1 MTLKTVP
8 TLPRPAR
15 RQFLLAAGGVATLPL
30 LGGCGG
36 SERLQEAGVPQSP
49 FDENSTAEE
58 VTADIDLSGKLA
70 VITGCTSGIG
80 FETMRVLAARGAYV
94 VGTSR
99 SLERAESA
107 CHRVRGICTPIALEL
122 ADPESIIQC
131 SEHIRS
137 LNTPIDILVCNAGVR
152 GGGNEPVLVNGV
164 ERHFAVN
171 HLGHFL
177 LVNRLLERLYLAWQ
191 GRIVVVASRTA
202 YRDVPES
209 GIDFDRLD
217 GSGRYRDREAY
228 GQSKLAN
235 VLFAYELGKR
245 LRGTRITANSLH
257 PGVINTEIDR
267 NLNPALQ
274 FGFRILTSV
283 SGKTVEQGAATS
295 CFVATNP
302 SLGAVSG
309 KYFED
314 CNAVRV
320 ADNPHMQ
327 NDALA
332 ERLWDVSAERMAPH
346 MVELRRPDWSEFE
359 NGLRRRGANDE
370 NTDGE

>member
-1 MTLKTVP
+1 MKH
-8 TLPRPAR
+8 RHAR
-15 RQFLLAAGGVATLPL
+15 RQFLFAAGGAATLPFF
-30 LGGCGG
+30 GGCGG
-36 SERLQEAGVPQSP
+36 PERLPDPDVPESP
-49 FDENSTAEE
+49 FDEDSTADE

-80 FETMRVLAARGAYV
+80 FETMRALAARGAYV

-99 SLERAESA
+99 SLGRAESA
-107 CHRVRGICTPIALEL
+107 CHRVRGICTPIELEL
-122 ADPESIIQC
+122 GDPESIVQC
-131 SEHIRS
+131 AEHVRS
-137 LNTPIDILVCNAGVR
+137 LDTPIDILVCNAGVR
-152 GGGNEPVLVNGV
+152 GGGNQPVLVNGV

-191 GRIVVVASRTA
+191 GRIVMVASRTA
-202 YRDVPES
+202 YRDAPGA

-235 VLFAYELGKR
+235 VLFAYELGKQ

-257 PGVINTEIDR
+257 PGVIDTEIDR
-267 NLNPALQ
+267 NLNPALRL
-274 FGFRILTSV
+274 GFRMLALV

-295 CFVATNP
+295 CFVATSP
-302 SLGAVSG
+302 LLGSTSG

-320 ADNPHMQ
+320 AGNPHMQ

-332 ERLWDVSAERMAPH
+332 ARLWDVSAEMMAPY

-359 NGLRRRGANDE
+359 NGLRRPGAN
-370 NTDGE
+370 GE

>member
-1 MTLKTVP
+1 MPL
-8 TLPRPAR
+8 RSRQAR
-15 RQFLLAAGGVATLPL
+15 RQFLFAAGAAATVPL
-30 LGGCGG
+30 FAGCGG
-36 SERLQEAGVPQSP
+36 PKLLPEADVPESA
-49 FDENSTAEE
+49 FDEDSTADE

-122 ADPESIIQC
+122 ADPESIVQC
-131 SEHIRS
+131 AEHIRS
-137 LNTPIDILVCNAGVR
+137 LKTPIDILVCNAGVR
-152 GGGNEPVLVNGV
+152 GGGNQPVLIDGI

-177 LVNRLLERLYLAWQ
+177 FVNRLLERLYLAWQ

-202 YRDVPES
+202 YRDAPEN

-228 GQSKLAN
+228 AQSKLAN
-235 VLFAYELGKR
+235 VLFAHELGKR

-257 PGVINTEIDR
+257 PGVIDTEIDR

-274 FGFRILTSV
+274 FGFRMLASIG
-283 SGKTVEQGAATS
+283 GKTVQQGAATS
-295 CFVATNP
+295 CFVATSP
-302 SLGAVSG
+302 LLGSTSG

-332 ERLWDVSAERMAPH
+332 ERLWDVSAEAMAAH
-346 MVELRRPDWSEFE
+346 MLQLRRPDWSEFQ
-359 NGLRRRGANDE
+359 NGLRRPGAN
-370 NTDGE
+370 GE